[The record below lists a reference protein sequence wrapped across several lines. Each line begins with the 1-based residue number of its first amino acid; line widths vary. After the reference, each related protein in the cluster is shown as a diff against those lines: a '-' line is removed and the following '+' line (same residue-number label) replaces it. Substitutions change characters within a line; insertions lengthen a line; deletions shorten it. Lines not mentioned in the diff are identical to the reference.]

1 VRGLMG
7 SRLKIFSGSSNPKLA
22 EAICRE
28 LGQPLGKIKLSR
40 FKSGEIYCLYE
51 ETIRNCDVFL
61 VQTFSHPINE
71 HLVELLVMIDA
82 AKRASART
90 INLIVPY
97 YGYSRQERK
106 SAPREPI
113 SAKLV
118 ADLLTTAGASRIM
131 TLDLHAPAIQGFFNI
146 PVDHLTALDL
156 ISDYIRQKR
165 LEDPIVVSPDAG
177 RATTAE
183 KMANILNAPFAIM
196 IKKRPAHNQAVI
208 THIIGEV
215 EGRTP
220 VVIEDL
226 IDTGTTIINVVEGLK
241 ERGARD
247 AFVCATHPVFSG
259 EAMRRLDHPN
269 IREVVITDSIALPR
283 EPSPRFR
290 VLSVAPLFSEAI
302 RIIMEGGSLSTLFKY
317 GGV

>member
-1 VRGLMG
+1 
-7 SRLKIFSGSSNPKLA
+7 
-22 EAICRE
+22 
-28 LGQPLGKIKLSR
+28 
-40 FKSGEIYCLYE
+40 
-51 ETIRNCDVFL
+51 
-61 VQTFSHPINE
+61 
-71 HLVELLVMIDA
+71 
-82 AKRASART
+82 
-90 INLIVPY
+90 
-97 YGYSRQERK
+97 
-106 SAPREPI
+106 
-113 SAKLV
+113 
-118 ADLLTTAGASRIM
+118 
-131 TLDLHAPAIQGFFNI
+131 
-146 PVDHLTALDL
+146 
-156 ISDYIRQKR
+156 
-165 LEDPIVVSPDAG
+165 
-177 RATTAE
+177 
-183 KMANILNAPFAIM
+183 MANILNAPFAIM